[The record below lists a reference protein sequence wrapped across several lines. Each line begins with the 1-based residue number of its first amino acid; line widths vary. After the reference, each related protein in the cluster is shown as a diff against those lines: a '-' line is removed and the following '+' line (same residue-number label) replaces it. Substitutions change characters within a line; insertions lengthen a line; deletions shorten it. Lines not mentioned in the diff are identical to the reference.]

1 MVCPVPDLLFKVT
14 VAFSALPTAVLA
26 FSVVPKEAIL
36 LAPPLHATV
45 PPLVRALNVEVDP
58 DV

>member
-1 MVCPVPDLLFKVT
+1 MLFKVT

-45 PPLVRALNVEVDP
+45 PPLVKAANVEVDP